1 MKSIKILEIAHLI
14 EVLKSDDWTTEHKIE
29 HLKMCRE
36 NKWITANEAIDLAI
50 EYHDDIMKGSDNDAG
65 E

>member
-14 EVLKSDDWTTEHKIE
+14 EVLKSKDWEADDKIE

-36 NKWITANEAIDLAI
+36 NKYITANEAVDLAI
-50 EYHDDIMKGSDNDAG
+50 KYYHEIMEGG